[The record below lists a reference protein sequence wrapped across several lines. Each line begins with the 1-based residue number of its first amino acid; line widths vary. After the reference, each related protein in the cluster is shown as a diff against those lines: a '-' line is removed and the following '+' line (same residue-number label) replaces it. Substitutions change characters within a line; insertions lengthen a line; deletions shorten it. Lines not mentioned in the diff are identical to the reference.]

1 MTKFSFKVLVQRTG
15 LPEYTVR
22 YRLEK
27 LGIGEKVGE
36 RFFLYTDDDVKQ
48 VKAYD
53 GPDPKPERE

>member
-1 MTKFSFKVLVQRTG
+1 MTKFSFKVLVERTG

-36 RFFLYTDDDVKQ
+36 RFFLYTDDDVKR
-48 VKAYD
+48 VRDYD
-53 GPDPKPERE
+53 GPEPSKQE

>member
-48 VKAYD
+48 VKNYNEKD
-53 GPDPKPERE
+53 